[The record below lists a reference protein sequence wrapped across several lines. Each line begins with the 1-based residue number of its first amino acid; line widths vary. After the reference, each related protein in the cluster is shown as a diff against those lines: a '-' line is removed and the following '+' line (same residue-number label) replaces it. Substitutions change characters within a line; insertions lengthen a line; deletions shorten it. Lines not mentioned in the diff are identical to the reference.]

1 MEELQ
6 GYENSHFFPNLMVL
20 EAFSKLGG
28 STRGKFPILK
38 CSEIGNAAFSSFPAH
53 PSWNFNYME
62 FFFPF
67 LRKRGL
73 GHLWGFHHSKVK
85 VKEEKVDFFFSPPK
99 FPNSRCFAA
108 VVGAMQHQIRDGR
121 DTEQFPLPKL
131 MP

>member
-28 STRGKFPILK
+28 STREKFPILK